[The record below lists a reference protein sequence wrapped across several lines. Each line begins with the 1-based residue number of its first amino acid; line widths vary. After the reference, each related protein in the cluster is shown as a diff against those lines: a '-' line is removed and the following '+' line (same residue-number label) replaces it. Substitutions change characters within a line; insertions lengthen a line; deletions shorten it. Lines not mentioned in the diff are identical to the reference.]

1 MQLDL
6 LQDGFVAIP
15 QAGIGQIQQRAGE
28 LHGFTKH
35 EVERRINVGR
45 AQFFHALKCLD
56 PALCLTRLGGLSLE
70 AGDVAFHVRGLRLL
84 LLVGLLLLGQTLGT
98 GALEGCV
105 TAAVERDFALIDV
118 GDVVHH
124 GIEKIPVVGYQ
135 QQGARVAFEEVFEP
149 QNGIKVQVV
158 GRFIEQQQIRRT
170 HEGLRQVQADLARA
184 EADEDGAAQAR
195 LHSELDSADGYTADA
210 RARKM
215 LAGLGFTNEQMDR
228 PVADFSG
235 GWRMRLNL
243 AQALMCPSDLLLLDE
258 PTNHLDLDAIL
269 WLEDFLKNYP
279 GTLLLISHDRDFLDA
294 VVDNI
299 AHVDQRKITLYRGGY
314 SAFERARAERL
325 AQQQQA
331 YEKQQAQRAHMESYI
346 ARFKAQA
353 TKARQAQSRIKALE
367 RMEELSA
374 AHVDSPFDFVFREAV
389 KLSSPL
395 LDLSDARLGYGDKTI
410 LEKVKLQLV
419 PGARIGL
426 LGPNGA
432 GKSTLIK
439 NLAGEL
445 EPLSGR
451 LARGETLVV
460 GYFAQHQLDSL
471 DSKASPLLHMQRLAP
486 TEREQTLRDFLG
498 GFDFRGARIDE
509 PVLNFSGGEKAR
521 LALALIAWGRPN
533 LLLLDEPTNH
543 LDLEMRLALT
553 MALQEF
559 SGAVLVVSHDR
570 HLLKSTTDE
579 FLLVADGK
587 VQEFD
592 GDLEDYARWLAD
604 YRLRNAPVSTTLVNP
619 DKTDKKAQRQ
629 AAAALRQQLAPHK
642 READKLESELGKVN
656 EKLAKIETSLG
667 DSAVY
672 EAARKDELRDLL
684 AEQAKLKVLESQLEE
699 RWMEALELLESMQ
712 AELEALS

>member
-1 MQLDL
+1 MIRLQNLTLQRGPQRL
-6 LQDGFVAIP
+6 LEDAELTLH
-15 QAGIGQIQQRAGE
+15 AGQKAGLIGANGAGKSSLFALLRGE
-28 LHGFTKH
+28 LTPDSGDCLLPADWRIAHMRQ
-35 EVERRINVGR
+35 EVDTLERLAVDYV
-45 AQFFHALKCLD
+45 LD
-56 PALCLTRLGGLSLE
+56 
-70 AGDVAFHVRGLRLL
+70 GDLR
-84 LLVGLLLLGQTLGT
+84 
-98 GALEGCV
+98 
-105 TAAVERDFALIDV
+105 
-118 GDVVHH
+118 
-124 GIEKIPVVGYQ
+124 
-135 QQGARVAFEEVFEP
+135 
-149 QNGIKVQVV
+149 
-158 GRFIEQQQIRRT
+158 
-170 HEGLRQVQADLARA
+170 LRQVQRELAAA
-184 EADEDGAAQAR
+184 EAAHDGAAQAR
-195 LHSELDSADGYTADA
+195 LHAELDSADGYTADA
-210 RARKM
+210 RARKL

-228 PVADFSG
+228 QVGDFSG

-258 PTNHLDLDAIL
+258 PTNHLDLDAII
-269 WLEDFLKNYP
+269 WLEEWLKSYP

-294 VVDNI
+294 VVDHV
-299 AHVDQRKITLYRGGY
+299 AHVEQRKLTLYRGGY
-314 SAFERARAERL
+314 SAFERTRAERL

-331 YEKQQAQRAHMESYI
+331 YEKQQAQRAHMEKYI

-374 AHVDSPFDFVFREAV
+374 AHVDSPFDFVFRESE
-389 KLSSPL
+389 KISSPL
-395 LDLSDARLGYGDKTI
+395 LDLSDARLGYGETTI
-410 LEKVKLQLV
+410 LEKVKLQLT

-439 NLAGEL
+439 NLSGEL
-445 EPLSGR
+445 QPLSGR
-451 LARGETLVV
+451 LVRGENLVV

-471 DSKASPLLHMQRLAP
+471 DPKASPLLHLQRLAP

-570 HLLKSTTDE
+570 HLLKSTTDD

-592 GDLEDYARWLAD
+592 GDLEDYARWLVD
-604 YRLRNAPVSTTLVNP
+604 YRQRNAPVSTAPVNA

-642 READKLESELGKVN
+642 READKLEAELGKLH
-656 EKLAKIETSLG
+656 EKLAKIEASLA

-684 AEQAKLKVLESQLEE
+684 AEQAKLKVREGELEE
-699 RWMEALELLESMQ
+699 AWMEALERVETMQ

>member
-1 MQLDL
+1 MIRLQNLTLQRGPQRL
-6 LQDGFVAIP
+6 LEDAELTLH
-15 QAGIGQIQQRAGE
+15 AGQKAGLIGANGAGKSSLFALLRGE
-28 LHGFTKH
+28 LHPDSGDCFLPADWRIAH
-35 EVERRINVGR
+35 MRQEVDTLERLAVDYV
-45 AQFFHALKCLD
+45 LD
-56 PALCLTRLGGLSLE
+56 
-70 AGDVAFHVRGLRLL
+70 GDLRL
-84 LLVGLLLLGQTLGT
+84 
-98 GALEGCV
+98 
-105 TAAVERDFALIDV
+105 R
-118 GDVVHH
+118 
-124 GIEKIPVVGYQ
+124 
-135 QQGARVAFEEVFEP
+135 EV
-149 QNGIKVQVV
+149 Q
-158 GRFIEQQQIRRT
+158 
-170 HEGLRQVQADLARA
+170 HDLAAA
-184 EADEDGAAQAR
+184 EAAQDGAAQAR
-195 LHSELDSADGYTADA
+195 LHAELDSADGYTADA
-210 RARKM
+210 RARKL

-228 PVADFSG
+228 QVGDFSG

-269 WLEDFLKNYP
+269 WLEDWLKGYP

-294 VVDNI
+294 VVDHV
-299 AHVDQRKITLYRGGY
+299 AHVEQRKLTLYRGGY

-331 YEKQQAQRAHMESYI
+331 YEKQQAQRAHMEKYI

-374 AHVDSPFDFVFREAV
+374 AHVDSPFDFVFRESQ
-389 KLSSPL
+389 KISSPL
-395 LDLSDARLGYGDKTI
+395 LDLSDARLGYGDKTV
-410 LEKVKLQLV
+410 LEKVKLQLT

-439 NLAGEL
+439 NLSGEL
-445 EPLSGR
+445 SPLAGR
-451 LARGETLVV
+451 LTRGENTVV

-471 DSKASPLLHMQRLAP
+471 DSKASPLLHLQRLAP

-521 LALALIAWGRPN
+521 LALALIAWDRPN

-570 HLLKSTTDE
+570 HLLKSTTDN

-587 VQEFD
+587 VEEFD
-592 GDLEDYARWLAD
+592 GDLDDYARWLVD
-604 YRLRNAPVSTTLVNP
+604 YRLRSAPVSSAPVNA

-642 READKLESELGKVN
+642 REAEKLEAELGKVHAR
-656 EKLAKIETSLG
+656 LAQIEASLG
-667 DSAVY
+667 DSELY

-684 AEQAKLKVLESQLEE
+684 AEQAKLKIRESELEE
-699 RWMEALELLESMQ
+699 AWMQALELLESMQ

>member
-1 MQLDL
+1 MIRLQNLTLQRGPQRL
-6 LQDGFVAIP
+6 LEDAELTLH
-15 QAGIGQIQQRAGE
+15 AGQKAGLIGANGAGKSSLFALLRCE
-28 LHGFTKH
+28 LHPDSGDCFLPADWRIAH
-35 EVERRINVGR
+35 MRQEVDT
-45 AQFFHALKCLD
+45 LD
-56 PALCLTRLGGLSLE
+56 RLAVDYVLD
-70 AGDVAFHVRGLRLL
+70 GDLR
-84 LLVGLLLLGQTLGT
+84 
-98 GALEGCV
+98 
-105 TAAVERDFALIDV
+105 
-118 GDVVHH
+118 
-124 GIEKIPVVGYQ
+124 
-135 QQGARVAFEEVFEP
+135 
-149 QNGIKVQVV
+149 
-158 GRFIEQQQIRRT
+158 
-170 HEGLRQVQADLARA
+170 LRQVQRDLAAA
-184 EADEDGAAQAR
+184 EAAHDGAAQAR

-210 RARKM
+210 RARKL

-228 PVADFSG
+228 PVGDFSG

-258 PTNHLDLDAIL
+258 PTNHLDLDAII
-269 WLEDFLKNYP
+269 WLEEWLKSYP
-279 GTLLLISHDRDFLDA
+279 GTLMLISHDRDFLDA
-294 VVDNI
+294 VVDHV

-367 RMEELSA
+367 RMEELTA
-374 AHVDSPFDFVFREAV
+374 AHVDSPFDFVFRESQ
-389 KLSSPL
+389 KISSPL
-395 LDLSDARLGYGDKTI
+395 IDLSDARLGYGDKTV
-410 LEKVKLQLV
+410 LEKVKLQLT

-445 EPLSGR
+445 SPLAGR
-451 LARGETLVV
+451 LTRGENTVV

-471 DSKASPLLHMQRLAP
+471 DAKASPLLHLQRLAP

-521 LALALIAWGRPN
+521 LALALIAWDRPN

-570 HLLKSTTDE
+570 HLLKSTTDN
-579 FLLVADGK
+579 FYLVADGK
-587 VQEFD
+587 VEEFD
-592 GDLEDYARWLAD
+592 GDLEDYTRWLVE
-604 YRLRNAPVSTTLVNP
+604 YRQRNAPVNTTAVNP

-642 READKLESELGKVN
+642 READKLEAELGKLH
-656 EKLAKIETSLG
+656 EKLAKIDVSLG
-667 DSAVY
+667 DSDIY
-672 EAARKDELRDLL
+672 EPMRKNELRDLL
-684 AEQAKLKVLESQLEE
+684 AEQAKLKVREAELEE
-699 RWMEALELLESMQ
+699 AWMEALELLESMQ
-712 AELEALS
+712 AELESLS

>member
-1 MQLDL
+1 MIRLQNLTLQRGPQRL
-6 LQDGFVAIP
+6 LEDAELTLH
-15 QAGIGQIQQRAGE
+15 AGHKAGLIGANGAGKSSLFALLRGE
-28 LHGFTKH
+28 LHPDSGDCLLPSDWRIAH
-35 EVERRINVGR
+35 MRQEVDTLERLAVDYV
-45 AQFFHALKCLD
+45 LD
-56 PALCLTRLGGLSLE
+56 
-70 AGDVAFHVRGLRLL
+70 GDLR
-84 LLVGLLLLGQTLGT
+84 
-98 GALEGCV
+98 
-105 TAAVERDFALIDV
+105 
-118 GDVVHH
+118 
-124 GIEKIPVVGYQ
+124 
-135 QQGARVAFEEVFEP
+135 
-149 QNGIKVQVV
+149 
-158 GRFIEQQQIRRT
+158 
-170 HEGLRQVQADLARA
+170 LRQVQRDLAAA
-184 EADEDGAAQAR
+184 EAAHDGAAQAR
-195 LHSELDSADGYTADA
+195 LHAELDSADGYTADA
-210 RARKM
+210 RARKL

-228 PVADFSG
+228 QVGDFSG

-258 PTNHLDLDAIL
+258 PTNHLDLDAIIWVED
-269 WLEDFLKNYP
+269 WLKSYP

-294 VVDNI
+294 VVDHV
-299 AHVDQRKITLYRGGY
+299 AHVDQRKLTLYRGGY

-374 AHVDSPFDFVFREAV
+374 AHVDSPFDFVFREST
-389 KLSSPL
+389 KISSPL
-395 LDLSDARLGYGDKTI
+395 IDLSDARLGYGDKTV
-410 LEKVKLQLV
+410 LEKVKLQLT

-439 NLAGEL
+439 NLSGEL
-445 EPLSGR
+445 EPLAGR
-451 LARGETLVV
+451 LTRGENTVV

-471 DSKASPLLHMQRLAP
+471 DSKASPLLHLQRLAP
-486 TEREQTLRDFLG
+486 TEREQVLRDFLG

-570 HLLKSTTDE
+570 HLLKSTTDN
-579 FLLVADGK
+579 FFLVADGK
-587 VQEFD
+587 VEEFD
-592 GDLEDYARWLAD
+592 GDLEDYARWLVE
-604 YRLRNAPVSTTLVNP
+604 YRQRNAPVSSTPVNP

-642 READKLESELGKVN
+642 READKLEAELGKLH
-656 EKLAKIETSLG
+656 EKLQKIETSLG
-667 DSAVY
+667 DSGLY

-684 AEQAKLKVLESQLEE
+684 AEQAKLKVREAELEE
-699 RWMEALELLESMQ
+699 AWMQALELLENLQ

>member
-1 MQLDL
+1 MIRLQNLTLQRGPQRL
-6 LQDGFVAIP
+6 LEDAELTLH
-15 QAGIGQIQQRAGE
+15 AGQKAGLIGANGAGKSSLFALLRGE
-28 LHGFTKH
+28 LHPDSGDCFLPADWRIAH
-35 EVERRINVGR
+35 MRQEVDTLERLAVDYV
-45 AQFFHALKCLD
+45 LD
-56 PALCLTRLGGLSLE
+56 
-70 AGDVAFHVRGLRLL
+70 GDLR
-84 LLVGLLLLGQTLGT
+84 
-98 GALEGCV
+98 
-105 TAAVERDFALIDV
+105 
-118 GDVVHH
+118 
-124 GIEKIPVVGYQ
+124 
-135 QQGARVAFEEVFEP
+135 
-149 QNGIKVQVV
+149 
-158 GRFIEQQQIRRT
+158 
-170 HEGLRQVQADLARA
+170 LRQVQRDLAAA
-184 EADEDGAAQAR
+184 EAAHDGTAQAR

-210 RARKM
+210 RARKL

-228 PVADFSG
+228 QVGDFSG

-258 PTNHLDLDAIL
+258 PTNHLDLDAII
-269 WLEDFLKNYP
+269 WLEEWLKSYP
-279 GTLLLISHDRDFLDA
+279 GTLMLISHDRDFLDA
-294 VVDNI
+294 VVDHV

-367 RMEELSA
+367 RMEELTA
-374 AHVDSPFDFVFREAV
+374 AHVDSPFDFVFRESQ
-389 KLSSPL
+389 KISSPL
-395 LDLSDARLGYGDKTI
+395 IDLSDARLGYGDKTV
-410 LEKVKLQLV
+410 LEKVKLQLT

-445 EPLSGR
+445 SPLAGR
-451 LARGETLVV
+451 LTRGENTVV

-471 DSKASPLLHMQRLAP
+471 DSKASPLLHLQRLAP

-521 LALALIAWGRPN
+521 LALALIAWDRPN

-570 HLLKSTTDE
+570 HLLKSTTDN
-579 FLLVADGK
+579 FYLVADGK
-587 VQEFD
+587 VEEFD
-592 GDLEDYARWLAD
+592 GDLEDYTRWLVE
-604 YRLRNAPVSTTLVNP
+604 YRQRNAPVSSTPVNP

-642 READKLESELGKVN
+642 READKLEAELGKLH
-656 EKLAKIETSLG
+656 EKLAKVDTSLG
-667 DSAVY
+667 DSDIY
-672 EAARKDELRDLL
+672 EPARKNELRDLL
-684 AEQAKLKVLESQLEE
+684 AEQARLKVREAELEE
-699 RWMEALELLESMQ
+699 AWMEALELLESMQ

>member
-1 MQLDL
+1 MIRLQNLTLQRGPQRL
-6 LQDGFVAIP
+6 LEDAELTLH
-15 QAGIGQIQQRAGE
+15 AGHKAGLIGANGAGKSSLFALLRGE
-28 LHGFTKH
+28 LHPDSGDCFLPADWRIAHMRQEIETL
-35 EVERRINVGR
+35 ERIAVDYV
-45 AQFFHALKCLD
+45 LD
-56 PALCLTRLGGLSLE
+56 
-70 AGDVAFHVRGLRLL
+70 GDLRL
-84 LLVGLLLLGQTLGT
+84 
-98 GALEGCV
+98 
-105 TAAVERDFALIDV
+105 R
-118 GDVVHH
+118 
-124 GIEKIPVVGYQ
+124 
-135 QQGARVAFEEVFEP
+135 EV
-149 QNGIKVQVV
+149 Q
-158 GRFIEQQQIRRT
+158 
-170 HEGLRQVQADLARA
+170 HDLAAA
-184 EADEDGAAQAR
+184 EAAHDGAAQAR

-210 RARKM
+210 RARKL

-228 PVADFSG
+228 QVGDFSG

-258 PTNHLDLDAIL
+258 PTNHLDLDAII
-269 WLEDFLKNYP
+269 WLEEWLKSYP

-294 VVDNI
+294 VVDHV

-314 SAFERARAERL
+314 TAFERARAERL

-374 AHVDSPFDFVFREAV
+374 AHVDSPFDFVFREST
-389 KLSSPL
+389 KISSPL
-395 LDLSDARLGYGDKTI
+395 IDLSDARLGYGEKTV
-410 LEKVKLQLV
+410 LEKVKLQLT

-445 EPLSGR
+445 EPLAGR
-451 LARGETLVV
+451 LTRGENTVV

-471 DSKASPLLHMQRLAP
+471 DSKASPLLHLQRLAP
-486 TEREQTLRDFLG
+486 TKREQTLRDFLG

-521 LALALIAWGRPN
+521 LALALIAWDRPN

-559 SGAVLVVSHDR
+559 TGAVLVVSHDR
-570 HLLKSTTDE
+570 HLLKSTTDN
-579 FLLVADGK
+579 FYLVADGK
-587 VQEFD
+587 VEEFD
-592 GDLEDYARWLAD
+592 GDLDDYTRWLVE
-604 YRLRNAPVSTTLVNP
+604 YRQRNAPVSNTPVNP

-642 READKLESELGKVN
+642 READKLEAELGKLH
-656 EKLAKIETSLG
+656 EKLAKIDVSLG
-667 DSAVY
+667 DSDIY
-672 EAARKDELRDLL
+672 EPARKNDLRDLL
-684 AEQAKLKVLESQLEE
+684 AEQAKLKVREAELEE
-699 RWMEALELLESMQ
+699 SWMEALELLESMQ

>member
-1 MQLDL
+1 MIRLQNLTLQRGPQRL
-6 LQDGFVAIP
+6 LEDAELTLH
-15 QAGIGQIQQRAGE
+15 AGHKAGLIGANGAGKSSLFALLRGE
-28 LHGFTKH
+28 LHPDSGDCFLPTDWRIAH
-35 EVERRINVGR
+35 MRQEVDTLERLAVDYV
-45 AQFFHALKCLD
+45 LD
-56 PALCLTRLGGLSLE
+56 
-70 AGDVAFHVRGLRLL
+70 GD
-84 LLVGLLLLGQTLGT
+84 
-98 GALEGCV
+98 
-105 TAAVERDFALIDV
+105 
-118 GDVVHH
+118 
-124 GIEKIPVVGYQ
+124 
-135 QQGARVAFEEVFEP
+135 
-149 QNGIKVQVV
+149 
-158 GRFIEQQQIRRT
+158 IR
-170 HEGLRQVQADLARA
+170 LRQVQHDLAVA
-184 EADEDGAAQAR
+184 EAAHDGAAQAR
-195 LHSELDSADGYTADA
+195 LHAELDSADGYTADA
-210 RARKM
+210 RARKL

-228 PVADFSG
+228 QVGDFSG

-258 PTNHLDLDAIL
+258 PTNHLDLDAII
-269 WLEDFLKNYP
+269 WLEEWLKSYP
-279 GTLLLISHDRDFLDA
+279 GTLLLISHDRDFLDE
-294 VVDNI
+294 VVDHV

-314 SAFERARAERL
+314 TAFERARAERL

-374 AHVDSPFDFVFREAV
+374 AHVDSPFDFTFRESH
-389 KLSSPL
+389 KISSPL
-395 LDLSDARLGYGDKTI
+395 LDLSDVRLGYGEKTI
-410 LEKVKLQLV
+410 LEKVKLQLT

-445 EPLSGR
+445 SPLAGR
-451 LARGETLVV
+451 MTRGENTVV

-471 DSKASPLLHMQRLAP
+471 DAKASPLLHLQRLAP

-521 LALALIAWGRPN
+521 LALALIAWERPN

-570 HLLKSTTDE
+570 HLLKSTTDH
-579 FLLVADGK
+579 FYLVADGK
-587 VQEFD
+587 VEEFD
-592 GDLEDYARWLAD
+592 GDLEDYARWLVE
-604 YRLRNAPVSTTLVNP
+604 YRQRNAPVSSTPVNA

-642 READKLESELGKVN
+642 READKLEAELGKLH
-656 EKLAKIETSLG
+656 EQLARIEASLG

-672 EAARKDELRDLL
+672 EADRKDELRDLL
-684 AEQAKLKVLESQLEE
+684 ANQAKLKVREAELEE
-699 RWMEALELLESMQ
+699 AWMHALELLESMQ

>member
-1 MQLDL
+1 MIRLQNLTLQRGPQRL
-6 LQDGFVAIP
+6 LEDAELTLH
-15 QAGIGQIQQRAGE
+15 AGHKAGLIGANGAGKSSLFALLRGE
-28 LHGFTKH
+28 LHPDSGDCFLPADWRIAH
-35 EVERRINVGR
+35 MRQEVDTLERLAVDYV
-45 AQFFHALKCLD
+45 LD
-56 PALCLTRLGGLSLE
+56 
-70 AGDVAFHVRGLRLL
+70 GDLR
-84 LLVGLLLLGQTLGT
+84 
-98 GALEGCV
+98 
-105 TAAVERDFALIDV
+105 
-118 GDVVHH
+118 
-124 GIEKIPVVGYQ
+124 
-135 QQGARVAFEEVFEP
+135 
-149 QNGIKVQVV
+149 
-158 GRFIEQQQIRRT
+158 
-170 HEGLRQVQADLARA
+170 LRQVQRDLAAA
-184 EADEDGAAQAR
+184 EAAHDGAAQAR
-195 LHSELDSADGYTADA
+195 YHSELDSADGYTADA
-210 RARKM
+210 RARKL

-228 PVADFSG
+228 QVGDFSG

-258 PTNHLDLDAIL
+258 PTNHLDLDAII
-269 WLEDFLKNYP
+269 WLEEWLKSYP
-279 GTLLLISHDRDFLDA
+279 GTLMLISHDRDFLDA
-294 VVDNI
+294 VVDHV

-331 YEKQQAQRAHMESYI
+331 FEKQQAQRAHMESYI

-367 RMEELSA
+367 RMEELTA
-374 AHVDSPFDFVFREAV
+374 AHVDSPFDFVFRESQ
-389 KLSSPL
+389 KISSPL
-395 LDLSDARLGYGDKTI
+395 IDLSDARLGYGEKTV
-410 LEKVKLQLV
+410 LEKVKLQLT

-445 EPLSGR
+445 SPLAGR
-451 LARGETLVV
+451 LTRGENTVV

-471 DSKASPLLHMQRLAP
+471 DAKASPLLHLQRLAP

-521 LALALIAWGRPN
+521 LALALIAWDRPN

-570 HLLKSTTDE
+570 HLLKSTTDN
-579 FLLVADGK
+579 FYLVADGK
-587 VQEFD
+587 VEEFD
-592 GDLEDYARWLAD
+592 GDLEDYTRWLVE
-604 YRLRNAPVSTTLVNP
+604 YRQRNAPVSNTPVNP

-642 READKLESELGKVN
+642 READKLEAELGKLH
-656 EKLAKIETSLG
+656 EKLAKIDASLG
-667 DSAVY
+667 DSDIY
-672 EAARKDELRDLL
+672 EPLRKNELRDLL
-684 AEQAKLKVLESQLEE
+684 AEQARLKVREAELEE
-699 RWMEALELLESMQ
+699 AWMEALELLESMQ

>member
-1 MQLDL
+1 
-6 LQDGFVAIP
+6 V
-15 QAGIGQIQQRAGE
+15 QR
-28 LHGFTKH
+28 
-35 EVERRINVGR
+35 
-45 AQFFHALKCLD
+45 
-56 PALCLTRLGGLSLE
+56 
-70 AGDVAFHVRGLRLL
+70 
-84 LLVGLLLLGQTLGT
+84 
-98 GALEGCV
+98 
-105 TAAVERDFALIDV
+105 
-118 GDVVHH
+118 
-124 GIEKIPVVGYQ
+124 
-135 QQGARVAFEEVFEP
+135 
-149 QNGIKVQVV
+149 
-158 GRFIEQQQIRRT
+158 
-170 HEGLRQVQADLARA
+170 DLAAA
-184 EADEDGAAQAR
+184 EAAHDGAAQAR

-210 RARKM
+210 RARKL

-228 PVADFSG
+228 QVGDFSG

-258 PTNHLDLDAIL
+258 PTNHLDLDAII
-269 WLEDFLKNYP
+269 WLEEWLKSYP
-279 GTLLLISHDRDFLDA
+279 GTLMLISHDRDFLDA
-294 VVDNI
+294 VVDHV

-374 AHVDSPFDFVFREAV
+374 AHVDSPFDFVFRESV
-389 KLSSPL
+389 KISSPL
-395 LDLSDARLGYGDKTI
+395 IDLSDARLGYGERAV
-410 LEKVKLQLV
+410 LEKVKLQLI

-451 LARGETLVV
+451 LTRGENTVV

-570 HLLKSTTDE
+570 HLLKSTTDN
-579 FLLVADGK
+579 FYLVADGK
-587 VQEFD
+587 VEEFD
-592 GDLEDYARWLAD
+592 GDLEDYTRWLVD
-604 YRLRNAPVSTTLVNP
+604 YRQRNAPVSNTPVNP

-642 READKLESELGKVN
+642 READKLEAELGKLH
-656 EKLAKIETSLG
+656 EKLAKIDASLG
-667 DSAVY
+667 DSDIY
-672 EAARKDELRDLL
+672 EPTRKNDLRDLL
-684 AEQAKLKVLESQLEE
+684 AEQAKLKVREAELEE
-699 RWMEALELLESMQ
+699 AWMEALELLESMQ

>member
-1 MQLDL
+1 MIRLQSLTLQRGPQRL
-6 LQDGFVAIP
+6 LEDAELTLH
-15 QAGIGQIQQRAGE
+15 AGQKAGLIGANGAGKSSLFALLRGE
-28 LHGFTKH
+28 LTPDNGDCLLPADWRIAHMRQ
-35 EVERRINVGR
+35 EVDT
-45 AQFFHALKCLD
+45 LD
-56 PALCLTRLGGLSLE
+56 
-70 AGDVAFHVRGLRLL
+70 
-84 LLVGLLLLGQTLGT
+84 
-98 GALEGCV
+98 
-105 TAAVERDFALIDV
+105 
-118 GDVVHH
+118 
-124 GIEKIPVVGYQ
+124 
-135 QQGARVAFEEVFEP
+135 RVAVDYVLD
-149 QNGIKVQVV
+149 GDL
-158 GRFIEQQQIRRT
+158 R
-170 HEGLRQVQADLARA
+170 LRQVQHDLAAA
-184 EADEDGAAQAR
+184 EAAQDGAAQAR

-210 RARKM
+210 RARKL
-215 LAGLGFTNEQMDR
+215 LAGLGFTNEQMER
-228 PVADFSG
+228 QVSDFSG

-269 WLEDFLKNYP
+269 WLEDWLKSYQ

-294 VVDNI
+294 VVDHV
-299 AHVDQRKITLYRGGY
+299 AHVEQKKITLYRGGY

-331 YEKQQAQRAHMESYI
+331 YDKQQAQRAHMGKFI
-346 ARFKAQA
+346 TRFKAQA
-353 TKARQAQSRIKALE
+353 TKAKQAQSRIKALE

-374 AHVDSPFDFVFREAV
+374 AHVDSPFDFTFREST
-389 KLSSPL
+389 KISSPL
-395 LDLSDARLGYGDKTI
+395 MDLSDARLGYGDKAI
-410 LEKVKLQLV
+410 LQKVKLQLT

-451 LARGETLVV
+451 MVRGENTVV

-471 DSKASPLLHMQRLAP
+471 DAKASPLLHLQRIAP
-486 TEREQTLRDFLG
+486 TEREQALRDFLG
-498 GFDFRGARIDE
+498 GFDFRGARLDE

-521 LALALIAWGRPN
+521 LALALIAWDKPN

-570 HLLKSTTDE
+570 HLLKSTTDN
-579 FLLVADGK
+579 FLLVADGL

-592 GDLEDYARWLAD
+592 GDLDDYARWLVD
-604 YRLRNAPVSTTLVNP
+604 YRLRNAPASNTPVNV

-629 AAAALRQQLAPHK
+629 QAAALRQQLAPHK
-642 READKLESELGKVN
+642 READKLEKDLGTLH
-656 EKLAKIETSLG
+656 EKLAKIEAALG
-667 DSAVY
+667 DSGIY
-672 EAARKDELRDLL
+672 EPANKDKLRDLL
-684 AEQAKLKVLESQLEE
+684 ADQAKLKSRESELEE
-699 RWMEALELLESMQ
+699 AWMEALELLESMQ

>member
-1 MQLDL
+1 MIRLQNLTLQRGPQRL
-6 LQDGFVAIP
+6 LEDAELTLH
-15 QAGIGQIQQRAGE
+15 AGHKAGLIGANGAGKSSLFALLRGE
-28 LHGFTKH
+28 LHPDSGDCFLPADWRIAHMRQEIETL
-35 EVERRINVGR
+35 ERIAVDYV
-45 AQFFHALKCLD
+45 LD
-56 PALCLTRLGGLSLE
+56 
-70 AGDVAFHVRGLRLL
+70 GDLRL
-84 LLVGLLLLGQTLGT
+84 
-98 GALEGCV
+98 
-105 TAAVERDFALIDV
+105 R
-118 GDVVHH
+118 
-124 GIEKIPVVGYQ
+124 
-135 QQGARVAFEEVFEP
+135 EV
-149 QNGIKVQVV
+149 Q
-158 GRFIEQQQIRRT
+158 
-170 HEGLRQVQADLARA
+170 HDLAAA
-184 EADEDGAAQAR
+184 EAAHDGAAQAR

-210 RARKM
+210 RARKL

-228 PVADFSG
+228 QVGDFSG

-258 PTNHLDLDAIL
+258 PTNHLDLDAII
-269 WLEDFLKNYP
+269 WLEEWLKSYP

-294 VVDNI
+294 VVDHV

-314 SAFERARAERL
+314 TAFELARAERL

-374 AHVDSPFDFVFREAV
+374 AHVDSPFDFVFREST
-389 KLSSPL
+389 KISSPL
-395 LDLSDARLGYGDKTI
+395 IDLSDARLGYGEKTV
-410 LEKVKLQLV
+410 LEKVKLQLT

-445 EPLSGR
+445 EPLAGR
-451 LARGETLVV
+451 LTRGENTVV

-471 DSKASPLLHMQRLAP
+471 DSKASPLLHLQRLAP

-521 LALALIAWGRPN
+521 LALALIAWDRPN

-559 SGAVLVVSHDR
+559 TGAVLVVSHDR
-570 HLLKSTTDE
+570 HLLKSTTDN
-579 FLLVADGK
+579 FYLVADGK
-587 VQEFD
+587 VEEFD
-592 GDLEDYARWLAD
+592 GDLDDYTRWLVE
-604 YRLRNAPVSTTLVNP
+604 YRQRNAPVSNTPVNP

-642 READKLESELGKVN
+642 READKLEAELGKLH
-656 EKLAKIETSLG
+656 EKLAKIDVSLG
-667 DSAVY
+667 DSDIY
-672 EAARKDELRDLL
+672 EPARKNDLRDLL
-684 AEQAKLKVLESQLEE
+684 AEQAKLKVREAELEE
-699 RWMEALELLESMQ
+699 SWMEALELLESMQ

>member
-1 MQLDL
+1 MIR
-6 LQDGFVAIP
+6 LQNLTLQRGP
-15 QAGIGQIQQRAGE
+15 Q
-28 LHGFTKH
+28 
-35 EVERRINVGR
+35 
-45 AQFFHALKCLD
+45 
-56 PALCLTRLGGLSLE
+56 
-70 AGDVAFHVRGLRLL
+70 RLL
-84 LLVGLLLLGQTLGT
+84 EDAELTLHAGQKAGLIGANGAGKSSLFALLLGQLAPDSGDCLLPADWRIAHMRQEIETLQRIAVDYVLDGDLRLREVQRELALAEQAQDGT
-98 GALEGCV
+98 AL
-105 TAAVERDFALIDV
+105 
-118 GDVVHH
+118 
-124 GIEKIPVVGYQ
+124 
-135 QQGARVAFEEVFEP
+135 
-149 QNGIKVQVV
+149 
-158 GRFIEQQQIRRT
+158 
-170 HEGLRQVQADLARA
+170 
-184 EADEDGAAQAR
+184 AR
-195 LHSELDSADGYTADA
+195 LHAELDSADGYTADA
-210 RARKM
+210 RARKL
-215 LAGLGFTNEQMDR
+215 LAGLGFGNEQMDR
-228 PVADFSG
+228 PVGDFSG

-269 WLEDFLKNYP
+269 WLEDWLKGYP

-294 VVDNI
+294 VVDHI
-299 AHVDQRKITLYRGGY
+299 AHVEQCKLTLYRGGY

-331 YEKQQAQRAHMESYI
+331 YEKQQAQREHMEKYI

-374 AHVDSPFDFVFREAV
+374 AHVDSPFDFVFRESQ
-389 KLSSPL
+389 KISSPL
-395 LDLSDARLGYGDKTI
+395 LDLSEARLGYGETTI
-410 LEKVKLQLV
+410 LDKVKLQLA

-445 EPLSGR
+445 QPLSGR
-451 LARGETLVV
+451 LVRGENLVV

-471 DSKASPLLHMQRLAP
+471 DSKASPLLHLQRLAP
-486 TEREQTLRDFLG
+486 SEREQVLRDFLG
-498 GFDFRGARIDE
+498 GFDFRGPRTDE

-521 LALALIAWGRPN
+521 LALALIAWERPN

-570 HLLKSTTDE
+570 HLLKSTTDD

-587 VQEFD
+587 IAAFD
-592 GDLEDYARWLAD
+592 GDLDDYARWLVE
-604 YRLRNAPVSTTLVNP
+604 YRQRQAQAQTSSGPINL

-629 AAAALRQQLAPHK
+629 QAAALRQQLAPHK
-642 READKLESELGKVN
+642 RQADKLEAELGALHGQ
-656 EKLAKIETSLG
+656 LAKVEASLA
-667 DSAVY
+667 DSGIYDAT
-672 EAARKDELRDLL
+672 RKDQLREAL
-684 AEQAKLKVLESQLEE
+684 AQQAKLKVRESELEE
-699 RWMEALELLESMQ
+699 AWMAALETLETLQ

>member
-1 MQLDL
+1 MIRLSNLTLQRGPQRLLDGAEMTLHTGHKAGLIGANGAGKSSLFAL
-6 LQDGFVAIP
+6 L
-15 QAGIGQIQQRAGE
+15 RGE
-28 LHGFTKH
+28 LSPDGGDCHLPADWRIAH
-35 EVERRINVGR
+35 MRQEVDT
-45 AQFFHALKCLD
+45 LD
-56 PALCLTRLGGLSLE
+56 RVAVDYVLD
-70 AGDVAFHVRGLRLL
+70 GDVRLR
-84 LLVGLLLLGQTLGT
+84 
-98 GALEGCV
+98 
-105 TAAVERDFALIDV
+105 R
-118 GDVVHH
+118 
-124 GIEKIPVVGYQ
+124 
-135 QQGARVAFEEVFEP
+135 
-149 QNGIKVQVV
+149 
-158 GRFIEQQQIRRT
+158 
-170 HEGLRQVQADLARA
+170 VQAALA
-184 EADEDGAAQAR
+184 EAEQAHDGTALAR

-210 RARKM
+210 RARKL

-228 PVADFSG
+228 RVGDFSG

-269 WLEDFLKNYP
+269 WLEDWLKGYP

-294 VVDNI
+294 VVD
-299 AHVDQRKITLYRGGY
+299 HVLHVEQRKLNLYKGGY
-314 SAFERARAERL
+314 SAFERTRAERL

-331 YEKQQAQRAHMESYI
+331 YEKQQAQRAHMEKYI

-374 AHVDSPFDFVFREAV
+374 AHVDSPFDFVFRESQ
-389 KLSSPL
+389 KISSPL
-395 LDLSDARLGYGDKTI
+395 LSLSEGRLGYGDKAI

-451 LARGETLVV
+451 LVRGENLAV

-471 DSKASPLLHMQRLAP
+471 DDKASPLLHLQRIAP

-498 GFDFRGARIDE
+498 GFDFHGDRVDE
-509 PVLNFSGGEKAR
+509 PVVNFSGGEKAR
-521 LALALIAWGRPN
+521 LALSLIAWERPN

-559 SGAVLVVSHDR
+559 AGAVVVVSHDR
-570 HLLKSTTDE
+570 HLLKSTTDD

-587 VQEFD
+587 VEPFD
-592 GDLEDYARWLAD
+592 GDLDDYSRWLVE
-604 YRLRNAPVSTTLVNP
+604 YRQRNAPVSSAVTNP
-619 DKTDKKAQRQ
+619 DKTDKKATRQ

-642 READKLESELGKVN
+642 KTADKLEAELNQVHAQ
-656 EKLAKIETSLG
+656 LAEIETALG
-667 DSAVY
+667 DGGLY
-672 EAARKDELRDLL
+672 EAARKDELRELL
-684 AEQAKLKVLESQLEE
+684 ARQTALKQREGDLEDA
-699 RWMEALELLESMQ
+699 WMQALETLETMQ

>member
-1 MQLDL
+1 MIRLQNLTLQRGPQRL
-6 LQDGFVAIP
+6 LEDTELTLH
-15 QAGIGQIQQRAGE
+15 AGQKAGLIGANGAGKSSLFALLRGE
-28 LHGFTKH
+28 LHPDSGDCFLPADWRIAH
-35 EVERRINVGR
+35 MRQEVDTLERLAVDYV
-45 AQFFHALKCLD
+45 LD
-56 PALCLTRLGGLSLE
+56 
-70 AGDVAFHVRGLRLL
+70 GDLR
-84 LLVGLLLLGQTLGT
+84 
-98 GALEGCV
+98 
-105 TAAVERDFALIDV
+105 
-118 GDVVHH
+118 
-124 GIEKIPVVGYQ
+124 
-135 QQGARVAFEEVFEP
+135 
-149 QNGIKVQVV
+149 
-158 GRFIEQQQIRRT
+158 
-170 HEGLRQVQADLARA
+170 LRQVQRELAAA
-184 EADEDGAAQAR
+184 EAAHDGAALAR
-195 LHSELDSADGYTADA
+195 LHAELDSADGYTADA
-210 RARKM
+210 RARKL
-215 LAGLGFTNEQMDR
+215 LAGLGFSNEQMDR
-228 PVADFSG
+228 QVGDFSG

-269 WLEDFLKNYP
+269 WLEDWLKGYP

-294 VVDNI
+294 VVDHV

-331 YEKQQAQRAHMESYI
+331 YEKQQAQRAHMEKYI

-374 AHVDSPFDFVFREAV
+374 AHVDSPFDFVFRESE
-389 KLSSPL
+389 KISSPL
-395 LDLSDARLGYGDKTI
+395 LDLSDARLGYGEKTV
-410 LEKVKLQLV
+410 LEKVKLQLT

-439 NLAGEL
+439 NLSGEL
-445 EPLSGR
+445 SPLGGR
-451 LARGETLVV
+451 LTRGENTVV

-471 DSKASPLLHMQRLAP
+471 DAKASPLLHLQRLAP

-521 LALALIAWGRPN
+521 LALALIAWDRPN

-570 HLLKSTTDE
+570 HLLKSTTDN
-579 FLLVADGK
+579 FYLVADGK
-587 VQEFD
+587 VEEFD
-592 GDLEDYARWLAD
+592 GDLDDYARWLVD
-604 YRLRNAPVSTTLVNP
+604 YRQRNAPVSTTTVNP

-642 READKLESELGKVN
+642 READKLETELGKVH
-656 EKLAKIETSLG
+656 ERLAKIEASLG
-667 DSAVY
+667 DSGIY

-684 AEQAKLKVLESQLEE
+684 AEQARLKVREGELEE
-699 RWMEALELLESMQ
+699 AWMEALELLESMQ

>member
-1 MQLDL
+1 MIRLQNLTLQRGPQRL
-6 LQDGFVAIP
+6 LEDAELTLH
-15 QAGIGQIQQRAGE
+15 AGQKAGLIGANGAGKSSLFALLRGE
-28 LHGFTKH
+28 LHPDSGDCFLPADWRIAH
-35 EVERRINVGR
+35 MRQEVDTLERLAVDYV
-45 AQFFHALKCLD
+45 LD
-56 PALCLTRLGGLSLE
+56 
-70 AGDVAFHVRGLRLL
+70 GDLR
-84 LLVGLLLLGQTLGT
+84 
-98 GALEGCV
+98 
-105 TAAVERDFALIDV
+105 
-118 GDVVHH
+118 
-124 GIEKIPVVGYQ
+124 
-135 QQGARVAFEEVFEP
+135 
-149 QNGIKVQVV
+149 
-158 GRFIEQQQIRRT
+158 
-170 HEGLRQVQADLARA
+170 LRQVQRELAAA
-184 EADEDGAAQAR
+184 EAAHDGAALAR
-195 LHSELDSADGYTADA
+195 LHAELDSADGYTADA
-210 RARKM
+210 RARKL
-215 LAGLGFTNEQMDR
+215 LAGLGFSNEQMDR
-228 PVADFSG
+228 QVGDFSG

-269 WLEDFLKNYP
+269 WLEDWLKGYP

-294 VVDNI
+294 VVDHV

-331 YEKQQAQRAHMESYI
+331 YEKQQAQRAHMEKYI

-374 AHVDSPFDFVFREAV
+374 AHVDSPFDFVFRESE
-389 KLSSPL
+389 KISSPL
-395 LDLSDARLGYGDKTI
+395 LDLSDARLGYGEKTV
-410 LEKVKLQLV
+410 LEKVKLQLT

-439 NLAGEL
+439 NLSGEL
-445 EPLSGR
+445 SPLGGR
-451 LARGETLVV
+451 LTRGENTVV

-471 DSKASPLLHMQRLAP
+471 DAKASPLLHLQRLAP

-521 LALALIAWGRPN
+521 LALALIAWDRPN

-570 HLLKSTTDE
+570 HLLKSTTDN
-579 FLLVADGK
+579 FYLVADGK
-587 VQEFD
+587 VEEFD
-592 GDLEDYARWLAD
+592 GDLDDYARWLVD
-604 YRLRNAPVSTTLVNP
+604 YRQRNAPVSTTAVNP

-642 READKLESELGKVN
+642 READKLETELGKVH
-656 EKLAKIETSLG
+656 ERLAKIEASLG
-667 DSAVY
+667 DSGIY

-684 AEQAKLKVLESQLEE
+684 AEQARLKVREGELEE
-699 RWMEALELLESMQ
+699 AWMEALELLESMQ

>member
-1 MQLDL
+1 MIRLQNLTLQRGPQRL
-6 LQDGFVAIP
+6 LEDAELTLH
-15 QAGIGQIQQRAGE
+15 AGHKAGLIGANGAGKSSLFALLRGE
-28 LHGFTKH
+28 LHPDSGDCLLPADWRIAH
-35 EVERRINVGR
+35 MRQEVDTLERLAVDYV
-45 AQFFHALKCLD
+45 LD
-56 PALCLTRLGGLSLE
+56 
-70 AGDVAFHVRGLRLL
+70 GDLR
-84 LLVGLLLLGQTLGT
+84 
-98 GALEGCV
+98 
-105 TAAVERDFALIDV
+105 
-118 GDVVHH
+118 
-124 GIEKIPVVGYQ
+124 
-135 QQGARVAFEEVFEP
+135 
-149 QNGIKVQVV
+149 
-158 GRFIEQQQIRRT
+158 
-170 HEGLRQVQADLARA
+170 LRQVQRDLAAA
-184 EADEDGAAQAR
+184 EAAHDGAAQAR
-195 LHSELDSADGYTADA
+195 LHAELDSADGYTADA
-210 RARKM
+210 RARKL

-228 PVADFSG
+228 QVGDFSG

-258 PTNHLDLDAIL
+258 PTNHLDLDAII
-269 WLEDFLKNYP
+269 WLEDWLKSYP

-294 VVDNI
+294 VVDHV
-299 AHVDQRKITLYRGGY
+299 AHVDQRKLTLYRGGY

-374 AHVDSPFDFVFREAV
+374 AHVDSPFDFVFREST
-389 KLSSPL
+389 KISSPL
-395 LDLSDARLGYGDKTI
+395 IDLSDARLGYGDKTV
-410 LEKVKLQLV
+410 LEKVKLQLT

-439 NLAGEL
+439 NLSGEL
-445 EPLSGR
+445 EPLAGR
-451 LARGETLVV
+451 LTRGENTVV

-471 DSKASPLLHMQRLAP
+471 DSKASPLLHLQRLAP
-486 TEREQTLRDFLG
+486 TEREQVLRDFLG

-570 HLLKSTTDE
+570 HLLKSTTDN
-579 FLLVADGK
+579 FFLVADGK
-587 VQEFD
+587 VEEFD
-592 GDLEDYARWLAD
+592 GDLEDYARWLVE
-604 YRLRNAPVSTTLVNP
+604 YRQRNAPVSSTPVNP

-642 READKLESELGKVN
+642 READKLEAELGKLH
-656 EKLAKIETSLG
+656 EKLRKIETSLG
-667 DSAVY
+667 DSGLY

-684 AEQAKLKVLESQLEE
+684 AEQAKLKVREAELEE
-699 RWMEALELLESMQ
+699 AWMQALELLENLQ

>member
-1 MQLDL
+1 MIRLQNLTLQRGPQRL
-6 LQDGFVAIP
+6 LEDAELTLH
-15 QAGIGQIQQRAGE
+15 AGQKAGLIGANGAGKSSLFALLRGE
-28 LHGFTKH
+28 LHPDSGDCFLPADWRIAH
-35 EVERRINVGR
+35 MRQEVDTLERLAVDYV
-45 AQFFHALKCLD
+45 LD
-56 PALCLTRLGGLSLE
+56 
-70 AGDVAFHVRGLRLL
+70 GDLR
-84 LLVGLLLLGQTLGT
+84 
-98 GALEGCV
+98 
-105 TAAVERDFALIDV
+105 
-118 GDVVHH
+118 
-124 GIEKIPVVGYQ
+124 
-135 QQGARVAFEEVFEP
+135 
-149 QNGIKVQVV
+149 
-158 GRFIEQQQIRRT
+158 
-170 HEGLRQVQADLARA
+170 LRQVQRDLAAA
-184 EADEDGAAQAR
+184 EAAHDGAAQAR

-210 RARKM
+210 RARKL

-228 PVADFSG
+228 QVGDFSG

-258 PTNHLDLDAIL
+258 PTNHLDLDAII
-269 WLEDFLKNYP
+269 WLEEWLKSYP
-279 GTLLLISHDRDFLDA
+279 GTLMLISHDRDFLDA
-294 VVDNI
+294 VVDHV

-367 RMEELSA
+367 RMEELTA
-374 AHVDSPFDFVFREAV
+374 AHVDSPFDFVFRESQ
-389 KLSSPL
+389 KISSPL
-395 LDLSDARLGYGDKTI
+395 IDLSDARLGYGEKTV
-410 LEKVKLQLV
+410 LEKVKLQLT

-445 EPLSGR
+445 EPLVGR
-451 LARGETLVV
+451 LTRGENTVV

-471 DSKASPLLHMQRLAP
+471 DAKASPLLHLQRLAP

-521 LALALIAWGRPN
+521 LALALIAWDRPN

-570 HLLKSTTDE
+570 HLLKSTTDN
-579 FLLVADGK
+579 FFLVADGK
-587 VQEFD
+587 VEEFD
-592 GDLEDYARWLAD
+592 GDLEDYTRWLVD
-604 YRLRNAPVSTTLVNP
+604 YRQRNAPVSNTPVNP

-642 READKLESELGKVN
+642 REAEKLEAELGKLH
-656 EKLAKIETSLG
+656 EKLAKIDVSLG
-667 DSAVY
+667 DSDIY
-672 EAARKDELRDLL
+672 EPARKNELRDLL
-684 AEQAKLKVLESQLEE
+684 AEQARLKVREAELEE
-699 RWMEALELLESMQ
+699 AWMEALELLESMQ

>member
-1 MQLDL
+1 MIRLQNLTLQRGPQRL
-6 LQDGFVAIP
+6 LEDAELTLH
-15 QAGIGQIQQRAGE
+15 AGHKAGLIGANGAGKSSLFALIRGE
-28 LHGFTKH
+28 LHPDSGDCFLPADWRIAHMRQEIETL
-35 EVERRINVGR
+35 ERLAVDYV
-45 AQFFHALKCLD
+45 LD
-56 PALCLTRLGGLSLE
+56 
-70 AGDVAFHVRGLRLL
+70 GDLRL
-84 LLVGLLLLGQTLGT
+84 
-98 GALEGCV
+98 
-105 TAAVERDFALIDV
+105 R
-118 GDVVHH
+118 
-124 GIEKIPVVGYQ
+124 
-135 QQGARVAFEEVFEP
+135 EV
-149 QNGIKVQVV
+149 Q
-158 GRFIEQQQIRRT
+158 R
-170 HEGLRQVQADLARA
+170 DLAAA
-184 EADEDGAAQAR
+184 EAAHDGAAQAR

-210 RARKM
+210 RARKL

-228 PVADFSG
+228 QVGDFSG

-258 PTNHLDLDAIL
+258 PTNHLDLDAII
-269 WLEDFLKNYP
+269 WLEEWLKSYP
-279 GTLLLISHDRDFLDA
+279 GTLLLISHDRDFLDE
-294 VVDNI
+294 VVDHV

-374 AHVDSPFDFVFREAV
+374 AHVDSPFDFVFREST
-389 KLSSPL
+389 KISSPL
-395 LDLSDARLGYGDKTI
+395 IDLSDANLGYGDKTI
-410 LEKVKLQLV
+410 LEKVKLQLT

-445 EPLSGR
+445 SPIAGR
-451 LARGETLVV
+451 LTRGENTVV

-486 TEREQTLRDFLG
+486 SEREQTLRDFLG

-521 LALALIAWGRPN
+521 LALALIAWERPN

-570 HLLKSTTDE
+570 HLLKSTTDN
-579 FLLVADGK
+579 FYLVADGK
-587 VQEFD
+587 VEEFD
-592 GDLEDYARWLAD
+592 GDLEDYARWLVE
-604 YRLRNAPVSTTLVNP
+604 YRQRNAPVSNTPVNP

-642 READKLESELGKVN
+642 READKLEAELGKLH
-656 EKLAKIETSLG
+656 EKLAKVDASLG
-667 DSAVY
+667 DSDIY
-672 EAARKDELRDLL
+672 EPARKNELRDLL
-684 AEQAKLKVLESQLEE
+684 AEQAKLKVREGELEE
-699 RWMEALELLESMQ
+699 AWMEALEVLESMQ

>member
-1 MQLDL
+1 MIR
-6 LQDGFVAIP
+6 LQSLTLQRGP
-15 QAGIGQIQQRAGE
+15 Q
-28 LHGFTKH
+28 
-35 EVERRINVGR
+35 
-45 AQFFHALKCLD
+45 
-56 PALCLTRLGGLSLE
+56 
-70 AGDVAFHVRGLRLL
+70 RLL
-84 LLVGLLLLGQTLGT
+84 EDAELTLHAGQKAGLIGANGAGKSSLFALLLGELTPDSGDCLLPADWRIAHMRQEIDTLDRI
-98 GALEGCV
+98 
-105 TAAVERDFALIDV
+105 AVDYVLD
-118 GDVVHH
+118 GD
-124 GIEKIPVVGYQ
+124 Q
-135 QQGARVAFEEVFEP
+135 RLREV
-149 QNGIKVQVV
+149 Q
-158 GRFIEQQQIRRT
+158 R
-170 HEGLRQVQADLARA
+170 LLAKA
-184 EADEDGAAQAR
+184 EADQDGAAQAR
-195 LHSELDSADGYTADA
+195 MHSELDSADGYTADA
-210 RARKM
+210 RARKL
-215 LAGLGFTNEQMDR
+215 LAGLGFTNEQMDK

-269 WLEDFLKNYP
+269 WLEDWLKSYP

-294 VVDNI
+294 VVDHV
-299 AHVDQRKITLYRGGY
+299 AHVEQRKITLYRGGY

-331 YEKQQAQRAHMESYI
+331 YEKQQAQRAHMEKFI
-346 ARFKAQA
+346 TRFKAQA
-353 TKARQAQSRIKALE
+353 TKAKQAQSRIKALE

-374 AHVDSPFDFVFREAV
+374 AHVDSPFDFTFREST
-389 KLSSPL
+389 KISSPL
-395 LDLSDARLGYGDKTI
+395 LDLSDARLGYGDRAV
-410 LEKVKLQLV
+410 LEKVKLQLT

-439 NLAGEL
+439 NLSGEL

-451 LARGETLVV
+451 LVRGENTVV

-471 DSKASPLLHMQRLAP
+471 DSKASPLLHLQRIAP

-498 GFDFRGARIDE
+498 GFDFRGARLDE

-521 LALALIAWGRPN
+521 LALALIAWDRPN

-553 MALQEF
+553 LALQEF

-570 HLLKSTTDE
+570 HLLKSTTDD
-579 FLLVADGK
+579 FLLVADGR

-592 GDLEDYARWLAD
+592 GDLEDYARWLVD
-604 YRLRNAPVSTTLVNP
+604 YRLRNAPVSNTPLNV

-629 AAAALRQQLAPHK
+629 QAAALRQQLAPHK
-642 READKLESELGKVN
+642 KQADKLERDLGLLH
-656 EKLAKIETSLG
+656 EKLAKVEAALA
-667 DSAVY
+667 DSANY
-672 EAARKDELRDLL
+672 EAANKDKLRDLL
-684 AEQAKLKVLESQLEE
+684 AEQAKLKVSESELEE
-699 RWMEALELLESMQ
+699 AWMEALELLESMQ

>member
-1 MQLDL
+1 MIRLQNLTLQRGPQRL
-6 LQDGFVAIP
+6 LEDAELTLH
-15 QAGIGQIQQRAGE
+15 AGHKAGLIGANGAGKSSLFALIRGE
-28 LHGFTKH
+28 LHPDSGDCFLPADWRIAHMRQEIETL
-35 EVERRINVGR
+35 ERLAVDYV
-45 AQFFHALKCLD
+45 LD
-56 PALCLTRLGGLSLE
+56 
-70 AGDVAFHVRGLRLL
+70 GDLRL
-84 LLVGLLLLGQTLGT
+84 
-98 GALEGCV
+98 
-105 TAAVERDFALIDV
+105 R
-118 GDVVHH
+118 
-124 GIEKIPVVGYQ
+124 
-135 QQGARVAFEEVFEP
+135 EV
-149 QNGIKVQVV
+149 Q
-158 GRFIEQQQIRRT
+158 R
-170 HEGLRQVQADLARA
+170 DLAAA
-184 EADEDGAAQAR
+184 EAAHDGAAQAR

-210 RARKM
+210 RARKL

-228 PVADFSG
+228 QVGDFSG

-258 PTNHLDLDAIL
+258 PTNHLDLDAII
-269 WLEDFLKNYP
+269 WLEEWLKSYP

-294 VVDNI
+294 VVDHV

-374 AHVDSPFDFVFREAV
+374 AHVDSPFDFVFREST
-389 KLSSPL
+389 KISSPL
-395 LDLSDARLGYGDKTI
+395 IDLSDARLGYGDKAV
-410 LEKVKLQLV
+410 LEKVKLQLT

-445 EPLSGR
+445 SPLAGR
-451 LARGETLVV
+451 LTRGENTVV

-471 DSKASPLLHMQRLAP
+471 DSKASPLLHLQRLAP

-521 LALALIAWGRPN
+521 LALALIAWERPN

-570 HLLKSTTDE
+570 HLLKSTTDN
-579 FLLVADGK
+579 FYLVADGK
-587 VQEFD
+587 VEEFD
-592 GDLEDYARWLAD
+592 GDLEDYARWLID
-604 YRLRNAPVSTTLVNP
+604 YRQRNAPVSNTPVNP

-642 READKLESELGKVN
+642 READKLEAELGKLH
-656 EKLAKIETSLG
+656 EKLAKIDTSLG
-667 DSAVY
+667 DSDIY
-672 EAARKDELRDLL
+672 EPARKNDLRDLL
-684 AEQAKLKVLESQLEE
+684 ADQAKLKVREAELEE
-699 RWMEALELLESMQ
+699 AWMEALELLESMQ

>member
-1 MQLDL
+1 MIRLSNLTLQRGPQRL
-6 LQDGFVAIP
+6 LEGAEMTLHTGHK
-15 QAGIGQIQQRAGE
+15 AGLIGANGAGKSSLFALLRGE
-28 LHGFTKH
+28 LSP
-35 EVERRINVGR
+35 
-45 AQFFHALKCLD
+45 D
-56 PALCLTRLGGLSLE
+56 
-70 AGDVAFHVRGLRLL
+70 AGDCQIPADWRIAHMRQEVDTLDRLAVDYVLDGDLRL
-84 LLVGLLLLGQTLGT
+84 
-98 GALEGCV
+98 
-105 TAAVERDFALIDV
+105 R
-118 GDVVHH
+118 
-124 GIEKIPVVGYQ
+124 K
-135 QQGARVAFEEVFEP
+135 
-149 QNGIKVQVV
+149 
-158 GRFIEQQQIRRT
+158 
-170 HEGLRQVQADLARA
+170 VQADLAAA
-184 EADEDGAAQAR
+184 EQAHDGTALAR

-210 RARKM
+210 RARKL
-215 LAGLGFTNEQMDR
+215 LAGLGFTAEQMDR
-228 PVADFSG
+228 RVGDFSG

-269 WLEDFLKNYP
+269 WLEDWLKGYP

-294 VVDNI
+294 VVD
-299 AHVDQRKITLYRGGY
+299 HVLHVEQRKLNLYKGGY
-314 SAFERARAERL
+314 SAFERTRAERL

-331 YEKQQAQRAHMESYI
+331 YEKQQAQRAHMEKYI

-374 AHVDSPFDFVFREAV
+374 AHVDSPFDFVFREAH
-389 KLSSPL
+389 KISSPL
-395 LDLSDARLGYGDKTI
+395 LDLADGRLGYGDKTI
-410 LEKVKLQLV
+410 LEKVKLQLT

-451 LARGETLVV
+451 LARGENLAV

-471 DSKASPLLHMQRLAP
+471 DDKASPLLHLQRLAP
-486 TEREQTLRDFLG
+486 AEREQTLRDFLG
-498 GFDFRGARIDE
+498 GFDFRGDRIDE
-509 PVLNFSGGEKAR
+509 PVVNFSGGEKAR
-521 LALALIAWGRPN
+521 LALALIAWERPN

-559 SGAVLVVSHDR
+559 AGAVVVVSHDR
-570 HLLKSTTDE
+570 HLLKSTTND

-587 VQEFD
+587 VDTFD
-592 GDLEDYARWLAD
+592 GDLDDYSRWLID
-604 YRLRNAPVSTTLVNP
+604 YRQRTAPASNTPVNP

-642 READKLESELGKVN
+642 KAADKLETELGQVHTQ
-656 EKLAKIETSLG
+656 LAEIETALG
-667 DSAVY
+667 DSGLY
-672 EAARKDELRDLL
+672 DAARKDELRDLL
-684 AEQAKLKVLESQLEE
+684 ARQTKLKQREGELEE
-699 RWMEALELLESMQ
+699 AWMEALETLESMQ